1 MNLALLVDKV
11 RNLPQD
17 KQAEVIDFVDFLAAR
32 CGAAQPV
39 LGDVG
44 GEIGGVSWSAS
55 EFEDFSLSQA
65 MRGLEDEPD
74 RYDESDLTER
84 WR

>member
-1 MNLALLVDKV
+1 MNLVLLVDKV

-32 CGAAQPV
+32 CGAAPRV
-39 LGDVG
+39 EGAA
-44 GEIGGVSWSAS
+44 WSDA
-55 EFEDFSLSQA
+55 EFEHFSMAQA
-65 MRGLEDEPD
+65 MRGLEHEADL
-74 RYDESDLTER
+74 YTESDLTER

>member
-39 LGDVG
+39 G
-44 GEIGGVSWSAS
+44 GESWSAS
-55 EFEDFSLSQA
+55 EFEDFSMAQA